1 MEVAFEPYKKVS
13 FQSYLM
19 YESSEAF
26 ANIIALFNPPGVP
39 VQTRLFWANGV
50 LFRFFSHPPTDAVT
64 KEAINGRLIWDH
76 IEFAP
81 MPEYENP
88 LKVAEKPLV
97 TINVL
102 NVSNHIVFG
111 PLAEWIRKNLID
123 KKSRQA

>member
-1 MEVAFEPYKKVS
+1 MEIAFEPYKKVS

-26 ANIIALFNPPGVP
+26 ANVIATANPPGIP
-39 VQTRLFWANGV
+39 IQKRLFWANGV
-50 LFRFFSHPPTDAVT
+50 LFRFFSHPPTEAVT

-81 MPEYENP
+81 MPEYMSQ
-88 LKVAEKPLV
+88 LQVADRPLV
-97 TINVL
+97 IMKVL
-102 NVSNHIVFG
+102 DVSNHIVFG

-123 KKSRQA
+123 KKSR